1 MQGGEAGKQ
10 QQRPAAR
17 HEGWRQCCEA
27 VLRRVCAMPG
37 ASLLMHASATPLMLE
52 GQKCVDLA
60 GIRSLTKPLC
70 YFLNLYATN

>member
-1 MQGGEAGKQ
+1 MQGGEAAKQ

-27 VLRRVCAMPG
+27 VLRHVRAMPG
-37 ASLLMHASATPLMLE
+37 ASLLMHARATPLMLE

-60 GIRSLTKPLC
+60 GI
-70 YFLNLYATN
+70 LN